1 MLWIHELFPLSA
13 DREFPRDSPYPIAI
27 LNICSQKLPTHILML
42 EDGFCCQYTS
52 SHSNAFSGLL
62 SDAAFA
68 QESSPLCFHKVATP
82 YAQPLLVM
90 LDQTCLAQNF
100 NFSWG
105 GDLLNVMSEKA
116 Y

>member
-1 MLWIHELFPLSA
+1 MIFPHLESLGMILILSTLLLLFLKSETIYYLDAVMLWIHELFPLSG

-27 LNICSQKLPTHILML
+27 LNTCSQKLRTHILML

-68 QESSPLCFHKVATP
+68 QESSPLCFHKVAT
-82 YAQPLLVM
+82 
-90 LDQTCLAQNF
+90 
-100 NFSWG
+100 
-105 GDLLNVMSEKA
+105 
-116 Y
+116 